1 MEILLSAKGISKS
14 FQGKKVL
21 DDINIEIMK
30 SEVVAITGSS
40 GAGKTTL
47 LNILSTLDKPDNSDN
62 SSLLISNHDVFSLN
76 NSDLSK
82 LRNEMIGFVFQF
94 HELIPELTVLENIC
108 LPGWIKKDN
117 EVETKAKDLIKY
129 FGLIDLIR
137 KKPLTLSGGE
147 KQRVAI
153 ARSLINNP
161 KILFL
166 DEPTASLD
174 PDIADWIRTYLEK
187 YQKQTGATFILA
199 SHNMPEVERLCHN
212 VVMMGNGKV
221 IDYGSPKNLITR
233 YKSKVLEEVFL
244 QLARKDKV

>member
-21 DDINIEIMK
+21 DNINIEIMK

-62 SSLLISNHDVFSLN
+62 SSLVISNHDVFSLN
-76 NSDLSK
+76 NNDLSK

-94 HELIPELTVLENIC
+94 HELIPELNILENVC

-117 EVETKAKDLIKY
+117 EVETKAKDLLNY
-129 FGLIDLIR
+129 FGLIDLID
-137 KKPLTLSGGE
+137 KKPSTLSGGE

-153 ARSLINNP
+153 ARSLINDPNIIFADEP
-161 KILFL
+161 TGNLDSNNSKILFDL
-166 DEPTASLD
+166 FFKLRDDYNCSVVIVT
-174 PDIADWIRTYLEK
+174 
-187 YQKQTGATFILA
+187 
-199 SHNMPEVERLCHN
+199 HNENNANICDRKLLIID
-212 VVMMGNGKV
+212 GK
-221 IDYGSPKNLITR
+221 IK
-233 YKSKVLEEVFL
+233 K
-244 QLARKDKV
+244 

>member
-1 MEILLSAKGISKS
+1 MEILLSAKGISKT

-21 DDINIEIMK
+21 DNINLEIIK

-47 LNILSTLDKPDNSDN
+47 LNILSTLDKPDKSYN
-62 SSLLISNHDVFSLN
+62 SSLHISNHDIFSLN
-76 NSDLSK
+76 NKDLSK

-94 HELIPELTVLENIC
+94 HELIPELTILENVC

-117 EVETKAKDLIKY
+117 DTETKAKDLLNY

-137 KKPLTLSGGE
+137 KKPSTLSGGE

-161 KILFL
+161 NIIFADEPTGNLDSKNSKILFDL
-166 DEPTASLD
+166 FFKLRDDYNCSVVIVTHNEHNANICDRKLLIVD
-174 PDIADWIRTYLEK
+174 GKIRK
-187 YQKQTGATFILA
+187 
-199 SHNMPEVERLCHN
+199 
-212 VVMMGNGKV
+212 
-221 IDYGSPKNLITR
+221 
-233 YKSKVLEEVFL
+233 
-244 QLARKDKV
+244 